1 MAEGYYASSM
11 LGFKPEGPREYDVE
25 LAKELLSEAGYPDGF
40 SFTYTTYQTNLNQ
53 TFAQVVQSMWAEI
66 GVDVNIEI
74 VDLATFTDMNNSG
87 QLTAALLTPSVAI
100 SDPSAALIL
109 WPIDR
114 TISLRHNDQHIQDLL
129 DAGSATYDEAERV
142 AIYEELQDYLYSM
155 TYTVPVAYP
164 TFAFG
169 AAADVQG
176 FNFETN
182 QIPDLTTVSV
192 G

>member
-1 MAEGYYASSM
+1 MTCGASTR
-11 LGFKPEGPREYDVE
+11 P
-25 LAKELLSEAGYPDGF
+25 
-40 SFTYTTYQTNLNQ
+40 
-53 TFAQVVQSMWAEI
+53 
-66 GVDVNIEI
+66 
-74 VDLATFTDMNNSG
+74 
-87 QLTAALLTPSVAI
+87 PSVAI

-109 WPIDR
+109 WPITR

-129 DAGSATYDEAERV
+129 DAGSSTYDEAERV
-142 AIYEELQDYLYSM
+142 EIYQELQDYLYEM

-176 FNFETN
+176 FNFASN

>member
-1 MAEGYYASSM
+1 
-11 LGFKPEGPREYDVE
+11 
-25 LAKELLSEAGYPDGF
+25 
-40 SFTYTTYQTNLNQ
+40 
-53 TFAQVVQSMWAEI
+53 MWAEI
-66 GVDVNIEI
+66 GVEAKIEI
-74 VDLATFTDMNNSG
+74 VDLATFTDMNNNG
-87 QLTAALLTPSVAI
+87 QLTTALLTPSVAI

-109 WPIDR
+109 WPI
-114 TISLRHNDQHIQDLL
+114 TPALSPCGHNDQHIQDLL
-129 DAGSATYDEAERV
+129 DAGSSTYDEAERV
-142 AIYEELQDYLYSM
+142 EIYQELQDYLYEM

-176 FNFETN
+176 FNFASN